1 MSTPQDEIAAL
12 RAQVAGLTARVFR
25 LEQAAGIRQ
34 EQPSVQQPPAA
45 PVTVTATPPPP
56 PSQPVAP
63 VFPPPRPTLRTTSR
77 PQEDE
82 GLESRIGKLWLNRI
96 GIIAT
101 LVGVSYFIKY
111 AFDNNW
117 IGASAI
123 ILLGLIGGGALIAWS
138 ELFRRKGFAGFSY
151 SLKAIGIGTLYLSLW
166 GAYQVYHLVPA
177 AVSFSAMVAVTV
189 FTMFL
194 ALKQDAEV
202 LAGFAMLGGFV
213 TPLLLSTGQNQ
224 EVVLF
229 SYVCLL
235 DLAVLGM
242 VASKP
247 WRRLLVGSFIGT
259 IILYWAWEASY
270 YSASERS
277 LTVFFA
283 LLFAGIF
290 AVSPLVTPLTRSRWH
305 QGFSITLSVLPLANA
320 AQLFAALYL
329 IYDQDQPTL
338 AWYAAGLTVV
348 YVLLGVQLKRRAG
361 EPDVVRLVDLI
372 HATIA
377 FAFATIFVPLELNAH
392 WITIGWLIESGAL
405 LFVASRI
412 KTDFLRYFATV
423 TLLLAII
430 RLLIFE
436 NFHVETIIFNERFAT
451 YLVAIGVLGAIV
463 AAGYRNANPSEVPF
477 LRVAAV
483 LLNVL
488 ALVALTLE
496 ASDYFNRELA
506 AWFRTHTVVSQ
517 VATQQIIFQRNL
529 SFSAIWLAYG
539 VALMIYGFWK
549 MSSFVRWQAL
559 VLIAFT
565 VGKVFLY
572 DVSELQQGY
581 RIVSFIALGIVL
593 MVLSYAY
600 QRDWLKLSSA
610 P

>member
-1 MSTPQDEIAAL
+1 MSKVDDELAAL
-12 RAQVAGLTARVFR
+12 RAQVATLTSRIYR
-25 LEQAAGIRQ
+25 LEQQAGIPS
-34 EQPSVQQPPAA
+34 EQPVPPFRAPA
-45 PVTVTATPPPP
+45 PVIPAPTPSPRLPAH
-56 PSQPVAP
+56 PSAREPHP
-63 VFPPPRPTLRTTSR
+63 G
-77 PQEDE
+77 
-82 GLESRIGKLWLNRI
+82 GLESRIGQLWLNRI

-101 LVGVSYFIKY
+101 LIGISYFIKY

-123 ILLGLIGGGALIAWS
+123 IALGLIGGVALIAWS

-166 GAYQVYHLVPA
+166 GACQVYQLIPA
-177 AVSFSAMVAVTV
+177 AVSFVAMIAVTI

-194 ALKQDAEV
+194 ALKQDAEI
-202 LAGFAMLGGFV
+202 LAGFAMLGGFA
-213 TPLLLSTGQNQ
+213 TPILLSTGQNQ

-235 DLAVLGM
+235 DLAVLAM
-242 VASKP
+242 VARKP

-259 IILYWAWEASY
+259 IILYWVWEFSY
-270 YSASERS
+270 YSGPQRP
-277 LTVFFA
+277 LTVFYA
-283 LLFAGIF
+283 VLFAAIF
-290 AVSPLVTPLTRSRWH
+290 AVIPLLTPLTRSRWH
-305 QGFSITLSVLPLANA
+305 QGFSITLTVLPLANA
-320 AQLFAALYL
+320 AQLFAALYAM
-329 IYDQDQPTL
+329 YDQDQPTL

-348 YVLLGVQLKRRAG
+348 YVLLGFQLKRRAG
-361 EPDVVRLVDLI
+361 EPDVVHLVDLI

-377 FAFATIFVPLELNAH
+377 FTFATLYVPLAFQAH
-392 WITIGWLIESGAL
+392 WITIGWLIESGLL

-412 KTDFLRYFATV
+412 KTDFLRYLATA
-423 TLLLAII
+423 TLPLAIV
-430 RLLIFE
+430 RLLFFE
-436 NFHVETIIFNERFAT
+436 SFQVQTVMLNERFAT

-463 AAGYRNANPSEVPF
+463 AAGYRNASPREMPF
-477 LRVAAV
+477 VRAAAV

-506 AWFRTHTVVSQ
+506 AWFRTHNVVSH
-517 VATQQIIFQRNL
+517 AGTQQIIFQRNL

-539 VALMIYGFWK
+539 AALMIYGFWK

-610 P
+610 R